1 MVKETKSIRNRVKT
15 GCLKCREVHKKCDEL
30 KPKCLRCVKRNEN
43 CIWPSLNGRFVNRVV
58 TPVNPTR
65 EESLKVYSKRL
76 LETLN
81 NNESQRTPMMST
93 TSPKLHNIM
102 NMGEP
107 DGAIPDQRYELLS
120 PSRSISHSDS
130 IMGHDPQS
138 TVPFVNHFSTVEPP
152 NELLEIS
159 TDLSPFLHYRNLH
172 RTFRDYIFTNVAS
185 SSMNSPADVL
195 AVDFT
200 NILQSPMP
208 ELLRDF
214 NTQLTG
220 EQPTLN
226 AIYNG
231 GQITEREKLDL
242 YKTYLYEIAPWL
254 DMFDGSRQFGTVIP
268 LLATNSD
275 ALFYTILTIASRQK
289 EQRDKNYSPNITLS
303 LYRESLRYL
312 IPTVKDCLDT
322 SIICA
327 CVILCVL
334 ELMSSS
340 PKTWRY
346 HLEGCASLFKTH
358 NIHGFGDPLQ
368 RGLFWCYARM
378 DVISAVI
385 GEQPTLIP
393 SEKWLPNNCS
403 VSDLKSLFTSFGNQE
418 DMYANYMVF
427 LCARVLNLIAN
438 DKENYALEWKQVWDE
453 VGEWHQN
460 RPIQLM
466 PIMETEQTP
475 FPGILYMNGPAI
487 SSNQLYH
494 MTVILLTQNKPR
506 AHKIVFLDHIRSP
519 VWHAKRICAISLHN
533 EHHGCWNNA
542 LQPLWI
548 AGQLLSSKEE
558 HEIVLNLLHKIESTT
573 GWQLGF
579 RARDLEA
586 YWNGDNSPSSYNSD

>member
-1 MVKETKSIRNRVKT
+1 MVKEAKSTRNRVKT
-15 GCLKCREVHKKCDEL
+15 GCLKCREIHKKCDEL
-30 KPKCLRCVKRNEN
+30 KPKCLRCVKRNNN
-43 CIWPSLNGRFVNRVV
+43 CIWPSLSGRFVNKVV
-58 TPVNPTR
+58 SNGTNNSIK

-76 LETLN
+76 QETLN
-81 NNESQRTPMMST
+81 NNETQRTPPMMST
-93 TSPKLHNIM
+93 TTPKLHNIM
-102 NMGEP
+102 NTGEQ
-107 DGAIPDQRYELLS
+107 DGMRYELLS
-120 PSRSISHSDS
+120 PSRSMSHSNS
-130 IMGHDPQS
+130 IMKNEPQS
-138 TVPFVNHFSTVEPP
+138 LVPFVDQFSADEPP
-152 NELLEIS
+152 NELLDIS
-159 TDLSPFLHYRNLH
+159 TDLSPFLHYRSLH

-208 ELLRDF
+208 ELLKDSS
-214 NTQLTG
+214 TQLTG
-220 EQPTLN
+220 EQPTN
-226 AIYNG
+226 TTFKE
-231 GQITEREKLDL
+231 QITESEKLDL

-268 LLATNSD
+268 LLATRSD

-289 EQRDKNYSPNITLS
+289 EQRDNKYSPSITLS
-303 LYRESLRYL
+303 LYRDSLRYL

-358 NIHGFGDPLQ
+358 NIHGFCEPLQ
-368 RGLFWCYARM
+368 RGLFWFYARM

-393 SEKWLPNNCS
+393 SEKWLPNDCS

-438 DKENYALEWKQVWDE
+438 DREDYAIEWKQVWDE
-453 VGEWHQN
+453 VSEWHKN
-460 RPIQLM
+460 RPFQLM

-506 AHKIVFLDHIRSP
+506 AHKIVFLEHVRSP

-533 EHHGCWNNA
+533 EHHGSWNNA

-586 YWNGDNSPSSYNSD
+586 YWNGDNSPST